1 MEQNE
6 LQSLGCKKIHW
17 NPAWNGG
24 FFEWYAPVKGD
35 GRGLK
40 DSRLSVIFGEH
51 PDHPVLA
58 WLVLPGYKL
67 ALPHITTIEQFCQ
80 MYTLLTGR
88 SLTLRVPPGG
98 RTAGRVKNQGNAE
111 AVRR

>member
-1 MEQNE
+1 MNQEE
-6 LQSLGCKKIHW
+6 LQKLGCKKINW
-17 NPAWNGG
+17 NPAWDGG

-67 ALPHITTIEQFCQ
+67 ALPHVTTIEQFCQ

-88 SLTLRVPPGG
+88 SLTMRAGG
-98 RTAGRVKNQGNAE
+98 RTAGRAKNQGNAE